1 MGDMETRDPV
11 GDAGHETCAHPVT
24 SSTVIAG
31 MRRVVCEACGHVS
44 VEYVSDTVRLVAGPD
59 VEVDLTGGVAGSAR
73 RGPRT
78 CFRCR
83 GKALFITP
91 LGLGC
96 TAHAWEAAAEQEA
109 MGRDLWIPIRIDS

>member
-11 GDAGHETCAHPVT
+11 GQAGPETCGHPVT

-44 VEYVSDTVRLVAGPD
+44 VEYVSDTVRLFPAPD
-59 VEVDLTGGVAGSAR
+59 VEVDLTGGSVGAFRAGQR
-73 RGPRT
+73 K

-109 MGRDLWIPIRIDS
+109 MGRDLWIPIRIES